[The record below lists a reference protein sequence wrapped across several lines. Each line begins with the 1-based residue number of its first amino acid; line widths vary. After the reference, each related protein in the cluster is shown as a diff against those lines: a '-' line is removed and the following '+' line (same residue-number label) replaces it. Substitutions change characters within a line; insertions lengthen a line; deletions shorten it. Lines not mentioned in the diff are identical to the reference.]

1 MTEARLDNSETARPR
16 RREHQGSKPSP
27 PTPVFA
33 GTLWRRSALGL
44 VLGLA
49 LVTTGCRDAGRRPEH
64 PAGDPEVGTWPTW
77 VLRSPAQITVPPPP
91 APDSTAANAEI
102 MELRRLAQQPS
113 AGAAELHRWTD
124 SPPTERWMELSLDLV
139 SGRTIDP
146 PSAARAYAL
155 VSVAMYDAAV
165 AAWHWQHRYQRAA
178 PRVEGG
184 LAKPGPDPSYP
195 SEHAAIAGAASRM
208 LAYLFPERPAATLER
223 MAKEAADARVMAGAN
238 FPSDVTA
245 GLELGLAVADAVI
258 ARARRDRSQ
267 RTWHGRP
274 PNGPGFW
281 QPPPGSDTPPLQPLA
296 RTWRTW
302 VMRSGAQFR
311 PAPPP
316 RFGSPRYIAEAR
328 ELLDLRED
336 LTAEQKRIAKFWE
349 GGVGTPLPPGVWN
362 SVAMAYV
369 RRDRLSTPRAARVFA
384 LLNVAMADTGVAVWD
399 AKYTYWTTR
408 PQNAIH
414 DLGLDRNWKPF
425 LATPPFPA
433 YVSAHSAFSA
443 AAGDVLAYLFPRDAA
458 QFRAKTEEA
467 GISRLYGGIHF
478 RADHEAG
485 LSLGHNIGQL
495 IIDRRE

>member
-1 MTEARLDNSETARPR
+1 
-16 RREHQGSKPSP
+16 
-27 PTPVFA
+27 
-33 GTLWRRSALGL
+33 
-44 VLGLA
+44 
-49 LVTTGCRDAGRRPEH
+49 
-64 PAGDPEVGTWPTW
+64 
-77 VLRSPAQITVPPPP
+77 
-91 APDSTAANAEI
+91 
-102 MELRRLAQQPS
+102 
-113 AGAAELHRWTD
+113 
-124 SPPTERWMELSLDLV
+124 
-139 SGRTIDP
+139 
-146 PSAARAYAL
+146 
-155 VSVAMYDAAV
+155 
-165 AAWHWQHRYQRAA
+165 
-178 PRVEGG
+178 
-184 LAKPGPDPSYP
+184 
-195 SEHAAIAGAASRM
+195 
-208 LAYLFPERPAATLER
+208 
-223 MAKEAADARVMAGAN
+223 
-238 FPSDVTA
+238 
-245 GLELGLAVADAVI
+245 
-258 ARARRDRSQ
+258 
-267 RTWHGRP
+267 
-274 PNGPGFW
+274 
-281 QPPPGSDTPPLQPLA
+281 
-296 RTWRTW
+296 
-302 VMRSGAQFR
+302 MRSGAQFR

-328 ELLDLRED
+328 ELLDLRQD

-495 IIDRRE
+495 VIDRRE

>member
-1 MTEARLDNSETARPR
+1 MTTTR
-16 RREHQGSKPSP
+16 RRGPS
-27 PTPVFA
+27 TLVLA
-33 GTLWRRSALGL
+33 GTSWWRPALGL
-44 VLGLA
+44 VLVLS
-49 LVTTGCRDAGRRPEH
+49 LVTTACTHSGRRPEQA
-64 PAGDPEVGTWPTW
+64 AGDPEVGTWPTW
-77 VLRSPAQITVPPPP
+77 VLTSPAQITVPPPL
-91 APDSTAANAEI
+91 APDSTAAHAEVA
-102 MELRRLAQQPS
+102 ELRRLVQQRR
-113 AGAAELHRWTD
+113 AGADELHRWTE
-124 SPPTERWMELSLDLV
+124 SPPTEPWMELSLDLV

-165 AAWHWQHRYQRAA
+165 AAWHWQYRYHRPA
-178 PRVEGG
+178 PRLEGA
-184 LAKPGPDPSYP
+184 LAQPGPDPSYP
-195 SEHAAIAGAASRM
+195 SEHAAVAGAASRM
-208 LAYLFPERPAATLER
+208 LAYLFSERPAVTLER
-223 MAKEAADARVMAGAN
+223 MAKGAADARVMVGAN
-238 FPSDVTA
+238 YPSDVTA
-245 GLELGLAVADAVI
+245 GLDLGRAVAAAVI
-258 ARARRDRSQ
+258 ARARGDGSQ
-267 RTWHGRP
+267 RTWHGQP
-274 PNGPGFW
+274 PHGPGLW
-281 QPPPGSDTPPLQPLA
+281 QPAPGSDAPPLQPLA

-328 ELLDLRED
+328 ELLDLRQD
-336 LTAEQKRIAKFWE
+336 LTTEQKRIAKFWE
-349 GGVGTPLPPGVWN
+349 GGAGTPLPPGVWN

-399 AKYTYWTTR
+399 AKYAYWTTR

-414 DLGLDRNWKPF
+414 DLGLDPDWKPF

-443 AAGDVLAYLFPRDAA
+443 AAGDVLAHLFPKDAA

-485 LSLGHNIGQL
+485 LSLGHRIGQL
-495 IIDRRE
+495 VIDGRH